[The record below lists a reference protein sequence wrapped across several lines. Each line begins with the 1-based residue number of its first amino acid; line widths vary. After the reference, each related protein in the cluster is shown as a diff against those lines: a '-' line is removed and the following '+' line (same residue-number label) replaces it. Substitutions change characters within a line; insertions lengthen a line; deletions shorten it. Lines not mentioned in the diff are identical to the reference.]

1 MVVLSYGNNS
11 VMQLCLDGSDG
22 TKCYARHKN
31 SSGWTDW
38 FDIRSASWIN
48 SGTFDAAR
56 IPTSLPNVSV
66 AVANYAEKAKE
77 GCKGSNTA
85 TLYIAGYT
93 DSNIPYYNVKDIKNG
108 CVNHVDFSGITNST
122 CNITFEAPT
131 LSTGEEYDYI
141 ISLEGYTNNS
151 GYSTGS
157 YVENCKQVLRYDYVN
172 NLWVGEPLFLQATD
186 WRQICVVRG
195 NTCEWK
201 RIALS

>member
-1 MVVLSYGNNS
+1 M
-11 VMQLCLDGSDG
+11 
-22 TKCYARHKN
+22 K
-31 SSGWTDW
+31 
-38 FDIRSASWIN
+38 
-48 SGTFDAAR
+48 
-56 IPTSLPNVSV
+56 
-66 AVANYAEKAKE
+66 
-77 GCKGSNTA
+77 SNTA
-85 TLYIAGYT
+85 ELYIAGYVE
-93 DSNIPYYNVKDIKNG
+93 NIPYYNVRNIKNG

-157 YVENCKQVLRYDYVN
+157 VVENCKQVLRYDYVN
-172 NLWVGEPLFLQATD
+172 NLWIGEPLFLQATD

-201 RIALS
+201 RVTLS